1 MKPLY
6 LRIAVLVIAVILLA
20 ACLEYESQIQ
30 VNPDGSGSAILTYT
44 VPEGFLAQSDLG
56 DRIPLTEADVDASYR
71 MRAGVTQHRSQ
82 VRHIGDSREVT
93 IHVDFDNVAS
103 LSERG
108 NEYSYEIEGPYRV
121 FRIRINREAAGLGRG
136 NQARNNPLHDMAMR
150 NIVDQHS
157 IRYEVQLPTRIDQ
170 SNAQSVDWNT
180 AKWEIPLSTF
190 LNPDKEVIVLE
201 ARIRASRWEQFK
213 WRVSNLFG

>member
-6 LRIAVLVIAVILLA
+6 LRIVLVLGALAMLA
-20 ACLEYESQIQ
+20 ACLEYESKIK
-30 VNPDGSGSAILTYT
+30 VNADGSGTAVLHYS
-44 VPEGFLAQSDLG
+44 VPQGFLAQSDLG
-56 DRIPLTEADVDASYR
+56 DQIPLTEADVDASYR
-71 MRAGVTQHRSQ
+71 MRAGVTQYRSQ
-82 VRHIGDSREVT
+82 VRQVQDNREVT
-93 IHVDFDNVAS
+93 IHVEFDNVTS

-108 NEYSYEIEGPYRV
+108 SEYSYGIEGPYRV
-121 FRIRINREAAGLGRG
+121 FRIKINRKASGMGDTR
-136 NQARNNPLHDMAMR
+136 ARSNPIHDMAMR

-157 IRYEVQLPTRIDQ
+157 IRYEVQLPQPIVR

-190 LNPDKEVIVLE
+190 LNPEKEYIILE
-201 ARIRASRWEQFK
+201 ARSRASRWEQIK